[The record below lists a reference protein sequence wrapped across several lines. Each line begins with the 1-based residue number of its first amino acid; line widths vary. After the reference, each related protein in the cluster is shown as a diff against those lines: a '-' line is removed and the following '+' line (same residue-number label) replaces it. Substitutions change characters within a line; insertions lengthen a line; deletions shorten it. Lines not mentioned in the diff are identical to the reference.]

1 MISTSLL
8 EASDCQALFTTY
20 LKEQITVPQPINL
33 YAPIQYIM
41 TIGGKR
47 VRPSLVLLGNQL
59 FEDQRTMALKAALA
73 IEVFHN
79 FTLVHDDMMDKD
91 KMRRGK
97 PTVHTKFG
105 DNTAILS
112 GDLMLIQS
120 YEYLLG
126 LPTEYL
132 PKVLAVFTQTAKEV
146 CEGQQWDMDFESRND
161 VSIEEYLK
169 MIQYKTAVL
178 LAASLKIGAI
188 LGNASPKQAQTI
200 YDFGIKMGLA
210 FQIMDDWLDT
220 FGDQNKTGKTVGSD
234 IARNKKTFLYLKA
247 LEVADASTKAQLEE
261 LFQQETPVDDPKIG
275 KVIALFTQL
284 GIQEST
290 RDLAESYYKEGL
302 ELLSSLAVEE
312 NKKLPLLNLAHLLMR
327 REK

>member
-1 MISTSLL
+1 MTTTSLL
-8 EASDCQALFTTY
+8 KASDCQSLFNTY
-20 LKEQITVPQPINL
+20 LRDQITVPQPINL
-33 YAPIQYIM
+33 YTPIEYIM

-47 VRPSLVLLGNQL
+47 IRPTMVLLGNQL
-59 FEDQRTMALKAALA
+59 FEINKDEALKAALA

-91 KMRRGK
+91 AMRRGK

-105 DNTAILS
+105 DNAAILS

-120 YEYLLG
+120 YEYLLN
-126 LPTEYL
+126 LPPQYL
-132 PKVLAVFTQTAKEV
+132 SNVLGVFTQTAKEV
-146 CEGQQWDMDFESRND
+146 CEGQQWDMDFEERSD
-161 VSIEEYLK
+161 VGIEEYLK

-188 LGNASPKQAQTI
+188 LGNSTKEQADTL

-234 IARNKKTFLYLKA
+234 IARNKKTYLYLKA
-247 LEVADASTKAQLEE
+247 LELADVTTKAKLQNLYR
-261 LFQQETPVDDPKIG
+261 QETPVDDPKIETVVSIF
-275 KVIALFTQL
+275 KQL
-284 GIQEST
+284 GIPEST
-290 RDLAESYYKEGL
+290 RSLAESYYNEGL
-302 ELLSSLAVEE
+302 ALLSNLQIEE
-312 NKKLPLLNLAHLLMR
+312 DKKLPLLNLSHLLMR